1 MVITHLPELL
11 GRRRMTQQQLAQ
23 ETGIRPSTI
32 SNIYNDMC
40 IRINIDYIDKICE
53 VLDCRIDE
61 LFEYIPNEVKC
72 TGKYLIKDPHGNR
85 EKP

>member
-1 MVITHLPELL
+1 MNSFISWIGGKKFLRKKIISQFPESY
-11 GRRRMTQQQLAQ
+11 GRYIEVFGGAGWVMF
-23 ETGIRPSTI
+23 GIEQPAPL
-32 SNIYNDMC
+32 
-40 IRINIDYIDKICE
+40 E

-85 EKP
+85 KKP